1 LTLIANS
8 VNIVLI
14 NHKEKENAGYFKGYC

>member
-1 LTLIANS
+1 LIANS